1 MIWALAILLVL
12 LQLRV
17 LMKVSELNTRLVVV
31 EKKVDTLLAAQ
42 ADPEVPADAEATV
55 VRLETKLA
63 AVTPGP

>member
-17 LMKVSELNTRLVVV
+17 LMKVSELNARLTVV

-42 ADPEVPADAEATV
+42 ADPEVPADTEATV

-63 AVTPGP
+63 AVTPAP